1 MQESSVFDVN
11 AAATA
16 LARKIKPT
24 GKLPVTPNQNR

>member
-1 MQESSVFDVN
+1 MQESSAFDVN
-11 AAATA
+11 AATA